1 MADDTTATEETPITF
16 TVKSSTDAKFTLT
29 LPLSTLVS
37 ELKEKLSSPE
47 YADTPSDRQRLIYSG
62 RVLKDSETLETYKIK
77 DGHTIHLVKSAASN
91 QQRSNTSTQSSAT
104 TAGAGTTPSQPA
116 PGVPTNLAAGTGN
129 NPLAGLTGARYAGF
143 AQLPGAG
150 LFGPD
155 GGVRFITHIIYYS
168 RSLNCVGL
176 SCFCLQFTN
185 FRAAAL
191 DGPSPDSEA
200 MLNMLEN
207 PQIQS
212 QINEALQNPAMI
224 DMMIQQ
230 NPMLRDMGPM
240 ARELMQ
246 RPAFRRMLTDPAS
259 LRQMM
264 QMQRAMGMGGGGMGG
279 GDSAF
284 PAPGVTNT
292 TEGNQNN
299 TPANPFGQMP
309 QNPMM
314 GGNPFAALFG
324 GQGFG
329 QPPASTAT
337 PGNNQTEGVQD
348 AQSTTDRSA
357 TGDGQAPNPET
368 AQNPFASLLNPALFG
383 NGGNGGQGGI
393 NPFDPQQNPFLRDP
407 ALLSQMMQGMGGPG
421 AEGGATGA
429 NPLAALFGGG
439 GFGSP
444 QPPDNRPPED
454 RYADQLRQLND
465 MGFFEFERNIEA
477 LRRSGGSVQ
486 GAVEYLLTHDS

>member
-1 MADDTTATEETPITF
+1 M
-16 TVKSSTDAKFTLT
+16 
-29 LPLSTLVS
+29 
-37 ELKEKLSSPE
+37 
-47 YADTPSDRQRLIYSG
+47 
-62 RVLKDSETLETYKIK
+62 
-77 DGHTIHLVKSAASN
+77 
-91 QQRSNTSTQSSAT
+91 
-104 TAGAGTTPSQPA
+104 
-116 PGVPTNLAAGTGN
+116 
-129 NPLAGLTGARYAGF
+129 
-143 AQLPGAG
+143 
-150 LFGPD
+150 GP
-155 GGVRFITHIIYYS
+155 
-168 RSLNCVGL
+168 
-176 SCFCLQFTN
+176 
-185 FRAAAL
+185 
-191 DGPSPDSEA
+191 PPDSEA
-200 MLNMLEN
+200 MLSMLEN

-246 RPAFRRMLTDPAS
+246 RPAFRRMLTDPAA

-264 QMQRAMGMGGGGMGG
+264 QMQRAMGMGGGGLGG
-279 GDSAF
+279 GNSAAF

-292 TEGNQNN
+292 TEGAQNN
-299 TPANPFGQMP
+299 QQQNTQANPFGQMP
-309 QNPMM
+309 NPMM

-337 PGNNQTEGVQD
+337 AGTNLTEG
-348 AQSTTDRSA
+348 AQGAHTDGSTRSA
-357 TGDGQAPNPET
+357 AGEGAGQTPQV

-383 NGGNGGQGGI
+383 NAGQGGI

-407 ALLSQMMQGMGGPG
+407 ALMNQLMQGMGGQG
-421 AEGGATGA
+421 AEGGAAGA

-439 GFGSP
+439 SFGAP
-444 QPPDNRPPED
+444 QPPDNRPPEE

-486 GAVEYLLTHDS
+486 GAVEYLLTHGS